1 MFALDPHER
10 PCAEECLKHPFFHRA
25 PLPCKPEELPRYPE
39 IHCFEAI
46 QIKEKQDKMRQRP
59 LSDRNG
65 NDRQYLER
73 KYDFDR
79 TSKKRP
85 RESDQPNNGRTKRP
99 RLSESDIHKTTEEL
113 FQELLS
119 LPELSNAGKKSAS
132 PNFPP
137 LKVSPGLRKRSPPQP
152 ATSPEQNQP
161 KQPNK
166 EDPKDSLKET
176 DATGAPFPCIEMTE
190 KQNTQIRTRPN
201 KPQNNQKH
209 TKAAAFTHS
218 SKQHNSSTAQWMTFE
233 QMIQKPLRI
242 RLSLAGSTNNNTLK
256 VPSIS
261 SQPAQV
267 VIPQTNTVSQGAI
280 PKIIIKTIMPKKEL
294 PSLPKKVILKAPECP
309 KIIVNTAP
317 LVPPAIDTVLPS
329 LPASTPPKPLNPYLA
344 PARKRTDLE
353 TAEANQS
360 RQKVLI

>member
-1 MFALDPHER
+1 MTLIGIHGRDLGKLINLMTE
-10 PCAEECLKHPFFHRA
+10 LKDLGSLRVIFTKQRSNFF
-25 PLPCKPEELPRYPE
+25 
-39 IHCFEAI
+39 
-46 QIKEKQDKMRQRP
+46 QD
-59 LSDRNG
+59 
-65 NDRQYLER
+65 
-73 KYDFDR
+73 
-79 TSKKRP
+79 
-85 RESDQPNNGRTKRP
+85 
-99 RLSESDIHKTTEEL
+99 
-113 FQELLS
+113 LLS
-119 LPELSNAGKKSAS
+119 LPESSNACKKSVS
-132 PNFPP
+132 NNYPP
-137 LKVSPGLRKRSPPQP
+137 PKVSPGFRKRSPPQP
-152 ATSPEQNQP
+152 VKSPEQNQS
-161 KQPNK
+161 KQPTK
-166 EDPKDSLKET
+166 EFSKDSLKET
-176 DATGAPFPCIEMTE
+176 DATGAPFPCIDTTE
-190 KQNTQIRTRPN
+190 KQTQIRTRPN
-201 KPQNNQKH
+201 KTQKNQKH
-209 TKAAAFTHS
+209 TTPSFNNS
-218 SKQHNSSTAQWMTFE
+218 SKQQNSSSVQWMTFE